1 MTNQESK
8 RQSFLEA
15 TKRINDRRDQA
26 LLEIAKKHS
35 YAIEERGDLEKR
47 KNDSEDFLEVSVW
60 SLKKMLK
67 EAYELGKQNN

>member
-15 TKRINDRRDQA
+15 TKRINDRRDQV

-35 YAIEERGDLEKR
+35 CAIEERGDLEKR
-47 KNDSEDFLEVSVW
+47 NNDSEDFLEVSVW
-60 SLKKMLK
+60 SLKEMLK

>member
-35 YAIEERGDLEKR
+35 CAIEERGDLEKR
-47 KNDSEDFLEVSVW
+47 NNDSEDFLEVSIW
-60 SLKKMLK
+60 SLKEMLK

>member
-15 TKRINDRRDQA
+15 TKRINDRRNQA

-35 YAIEERGDLEKR
+35 CAIEERGDLEKR
-47 KNDSEDFLEVSVW
+47 NNDSEDFLELSVW
-60 SLKKMLK
+60 SLKEMLK
-67 EAYELGKQNN
+67 EAYELGK

>member
-35 YAIEERGDLEKR
+35 CAIEERGDLEKR
-47 KNDSEDFLEVSVW
+47 NNDSEDFLELSVW
-60 SLKKMLK
+60 SLKEMLK
-67 EAYELGKQNN
+67 EAYELGK